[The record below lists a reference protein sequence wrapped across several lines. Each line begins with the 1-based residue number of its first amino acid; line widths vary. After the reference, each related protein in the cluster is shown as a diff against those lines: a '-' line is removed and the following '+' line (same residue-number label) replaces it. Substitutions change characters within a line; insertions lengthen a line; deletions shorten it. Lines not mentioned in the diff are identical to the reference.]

1 MKKCCLCNENIEVVR
16 SLCGEVAWTEGH
28 NADPLAEGRCCDTC
42 NWTKVVPA
50 RIHAACTEP
59 VLPERLKR
67 RDM

>member
-50 RIHAACTEP
+50 LDLFWKEEGNDKDRT
-59 VLPERLKR
+59 
-67 RDM
+67 